1 MTEPTA
7 TVGVLLISHVG
18 IASAIHAA
26 ASRMLGTLPLR
37 NEVLEVAFDA
47 DLEQLSKHMDQQLR
61 RLDQGA
67 GVLILTDLYGAS
79 PSNLAERFDRGRV
92 HTRRVSGLNLSML
105 MRVMN
110 YAELSLDE
118 LVSTAVQGARGGVV
132 IDRA

>member
-1 MTEPTA
+1 MSDASPP
-7 TVGVLLISHVG
+7 VGILLISHLGV
-18 IASAIHAA
+18 ASAIQAT

-37 NEVLEVAFDA
+37 NAVVEVAFDA
-47 DLEQLSKHMDQQLR
+47 DMDQLARQVDLLLR
-61 RLDQGA
+61 GLDQGA

-79 PSNLAERFDRGRV
+79 PSNLAERFDRGRT

-110 YAELSLDE
+110 YAEQNLDE
-118 LVSTAVQGARGGVV
+118 LVNTAVLGARGGVV

>member
-7 TVGVLLISHVG
+7 TIGVLLISHVG

-67 GVLILTDLYGAS
+67 GVLILTDLCGAS